1 VCFGG
6 WDVELTPRS
15 LVSQPV
21 MEVIEQVNLVDVAQS
36 SVALTIQES
45 IALANRLASLRET
58 TQTRPDQQRSPQE
71 FTRPLPEQDRYDE
84 GRYDDVDRNRPY
96 QYDNRSDGDRILQF
110 G

>member
-1 VCFGG
+1 MCFGG

-21 MEVIEQVNLVDVAQS
+21 MEVIEQVNLVDAAQS

-45 IALANRLASLRET
+45 IALAN
-58 TQTRPDQQRSPQE
+58 DQQRSPQE
-71 FTRPLPEQDRYDE
+71 FARPPPEQDRYDE
-84 GRYDDVDRNRPY
+84 GRYDDVLRNRPY
-96 QYDNRSDGDRILQF
+96 QYESRSDADRILQY